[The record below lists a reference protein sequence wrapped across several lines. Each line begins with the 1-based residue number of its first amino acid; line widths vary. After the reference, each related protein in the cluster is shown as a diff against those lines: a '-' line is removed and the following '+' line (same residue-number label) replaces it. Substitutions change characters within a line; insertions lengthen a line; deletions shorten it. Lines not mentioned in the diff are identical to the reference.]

1 MSTTFAMFRS
11 LLLKLRR
18 LAQRGV
24 SRIVF
29 YDTYLK
35 LCEEHRE
42 KPYQLVLK
50 LGAKSNSVVYQWS
63 KGSKPRS
70 DMLLKLSDYFNVPV
84 AYLLTG
90 DETLLEKE
98 KPATEVT
105 GESDA
110 VIRSIMDRVSK
121 LSAQDLIRLN
131 GYLDSFDYE
140 EGDDK

>member
-1 MSTTFAMFRS
+1 
-11 LLLKLRR
+11 
-18 LAQRGV
+18 
-24 SRIVF
+24 
-29 YDTYLK
+29 
-35 LCEEHRE
+35 
-42 KPYQLVLK
+42 
-50 LGAKSNSVVYQWS
+50 
-63 KGSKPRS
+63 
-70 DMLLKLSDYFNVPV
+70 MLLKLSDYFNVPV